1 MKLQSRTEAEAALTP
16 EELEAQAALA
26 LPLPRGPSAEHWEI
40 AELQESSFP
49 TKKERWSTPE
59 AEETLTEPRQE
70 SYGALPPA
78 LGKVEPPLLPEV

>member
-16 EELEAQAALA
+16 KELEAQVAQA
-26 LPLPRGPSAEHWEI
+26 LPLPRGPSVEHEEI
-40 AELQESSFP
+40 AGLQVSSFP

-59 AEETLTEPRQE
+59 AEETLLEPRQE
-70 SYGALPPA
+70 SYGALSLA